1 MIVGWRE
8 GLQSMSSIITN
19 RIQAAAERHVGP
31 GGVPGLVA
39 LALHG
44 EEESLVTLGNLD
56 VEPGRPARRDSLFRI
71 TSTTK
76 PITAAAT
83 LALLGE
89 GLFSLEEPVD
99 RLLPELAG
107 RRVLRRMDGPLDDT
121 VPAARAITTRDLLT
135 FTFGFGMVGEMFA
148 SAQPWPVVAAAG
160 ELRLATIGP
169 PDQG

>member
-1 MIVGWRE
+1 LLPGPLRVAA
-8 GLQSMSSIITN
+8 GLVLGGEPVPGPGQPLPPLGPAGQRPRRRLARCVAVTGI
-19 RIQAAAERHVGP
+19 P
-31 GGVPGLVA
+31 GGVGR
-39 LALHG
+39 G
-44 EEESLVTLGNLD
+44 RLGQQLLD
-56 VEPGRPARRDSLFRI
+56 LRELPVR
-71 TSTTK
+71 
-76 PITAAAT
+76 
-83 LALLGE
+83 LLRGIA
-89 GLFSLEEPVD
+89 EPVD